1 MLRTVASSSLAPSV
15 KAKLIRAGFCSVADL
30 QELRP
35 GQLSKE
41 VGVSQEE
48 AAEILKTL
56 HTDALPVNDG
66 GLVARGVT
74 ALELLQREQAQ
85 GSIVTFCSALDSAL
99 GGGVPVGKT
108 MEVCGPPGVG
118 KTQLCIQLA
127 VDVQIPMCFGGL
139 KGQSLY
145 IDTEGSFMVERV
157 VDVARAAVEHC
168 SLLAEDAEQ
177 QKAMKEFTVEKILSC
192 LFLMRCHD
200 YVKLLAQ
207 SYLLPSFL
215 SEHPEVRLIVID
227 SIAYP
232 FRRDFEDFSHRTRLL
247 NALAQH
253 LNQLATQHNVAIV
266 LTNQMTTKV
275 WNGQSKMV
283 PALGESWG
291 HAAAQRLIL
300 YWEGARRLAVLS
312 KSSSQMEATVP
323 YQITEQGFRDNCPSD
338 QKRHMPASPVSNEF
352 KRPRVQE
359 TLS

>member
-312 KSSSQMEATVP
+312 KSS
-323 YQITEQGFRDNCPSD
+323 
-338 QKRHMPASPVSNEF
+338 
-352 KRPRVQE
+352 RPDGGHCCHTRSLWSAH
-359 TLS
+359 TPTP